1 MDTIAIAIIGPII
14 GVMFSMKNLNTVARK
29 QNEKLNQLEEM
40 TLNHTQT
47 TLDLVKK
54 QQSFLTLSERVTFLE
69 NTIEKMDERNAKKM
83 IALLQPITKSIK
95 EVRTT
100 IGV

>member
-14 GVMFSMKNLNTVARK
+14 GVMFSMKNLNTVAKK
-29 QNEKLNQLEEM
+29 QNEKLNQIEEM

-54 QQSFLTLSERVTFLE
+54 QQSFLTLAERVTFLE
-69 NTIEKMDERNAKKM
+69 NTIDKMDERNAKKM
-83 IALLQPITKSIK
+83 IALLQPIH
-95 EVRTT
+95 
-100 IGV
+100 

>member
-14 GVMFSMKNLNTVARK
+14 GVMFSMKNLNTVAKK
-29 QNEKLNQLEEM
+29 QNEKLNQIEEM

-54 QQSFLTLSERVTFLE
+54 QQSFLTLAERVTFLE
-69 NTIEKMDERNAKKM
+69 NTIDKMDERNAKKM

-95 EVRTT
+95 DVRTT